1 MTKGDHIT
9 TTYVIGHKNPDT
21 DSICSAIAY
30 AQLATLCGERG
41 VVAAAQGETRP
52 ETRYILERW
61 GVPPPVI
68 VRDVRP
74 RVRDVM
80 TTSPISVMPQ
90 TTLLDVSRKIER
102 HNVRAIPIVDDQN
115 RLVGLFSVEDFAGL
129 FLTGLAPEGLDTVH
143 LDARNMAATIDGEIL
158 AAAEGRALN
167 NKFMVGAMDSP
178 SMREWMIKEGC
189 DSCVMVIGD
198 REDAQHIAVD
208 AGIGVLIVTGN
219 TPVSEKVLQ
228 LAYEKNTWVI
238 LSPHDTYTTI
248 RYLIMSIP
256 VDAVM
261 QRDPVTVAPE
271 DLAEDAL
278 QLVIRRR
285 RLPVVSAGGTLV
297 GMISRSDLL
306 KRVYQRVI
314 LVDHNE
320 RSQSVAGLDQAELV
334 GIIDHHRIADVQTAR
349 PIFIR
354 MEPVGAT
361 CTIIAE
367 MYEDYAIPVPKHIAG
382 VMLGAILV
390 DTVILRS
397 PTCTQ
402 RDRDVAEKL
411 AAIAGVDP
419 VAYGT
424 EIFMNA
430 QDVEGKTARELILGD
445 FKEFTF
451 GQYHYGVG
459 VLETMHTRVV
469 EPLKPELI
477 EELTKLRLERG
488 YKAMLLAVVD
498 IIHDKSEI
506 LVSGGEKN
514 IAEAFGQPIE
524 NHTILVNSLVVR
536 KRDIVPALARAAE
549 QG

>member
-1 MTKGDHIT
+1 MTKGDHIP

-21 DSICSAIAY
+21 DSICAAIAY
-30 AQLATLCGERG
+30 AQLAARRGERG
-41 VVAAAQGETRP
+41 VVAAAQGEMRP

-61 GVPPPVI
+61 GAAPPVI

-80 TTSPISVMPQ
+80 TTSPISATEQ
-90 TTLLDVSRKIER
+90 TTLLDVSRLIER
-102 HNVRAIPIVDDQN
+102 HNVRAIPIVDN
-115 RLVGLFSVEDFAGL
+115 RKCLVGLFSVEDFAGI
-129 FLTGLAPEGLDTVH
+129 FLTGLAPESLDSVK
-143 LDARNMAATIDGEIL
+143 LDARSMATTIDGEIL
-158 AAAEGRALN
+158 VVAEGRALN
-167 NKFMVGAMDSP
+167 NKFMVGAMASP

-189 DSCVMVIGD
+189 ESCVMVIGD
-198 REDAQHIAVD
+198 REDAQYIAVD

-219 TPVSEKVLQ
+219 TPISDKVLQ
-228 LAYEKNTWVI
+228 LARQNNAWVI
-238 LSPHDTYTTI
+238 MSPHDTYTTI

-261 QRDPVTVAPE
+261 QHDPVTVAPE

-285 RLPVVSAGGTLV
+285 RLPVVASDGTLV

-306 KRVYQRVI
+306 KRVRQRVI

-334 GIIDHHRIADVQTAR
+334 GIIDHHRIADVQTAQ

-354 MEPVGAT
+354 IEPVGAT

-367 MYEDYAIPVPKHIAG
+367 MFEDDGIPVPESIAG
-382 VMLGAILV
+382 IMLGAILV

-402 RDRDVAEKL
+402 RDRDMAEKL
-411 AAIAGVDP
+411 AAIVGVDP

-430 QDVEGKTARELILGD
+430 QDVEGKSARDLILGD

-451 GQYHYGVG
+451 GQHHYGVG

-477 EELTKLRLERG
+477 EELAKLRLKRG
-488 YKAMLLAVVD
+488 FKGMLLAVVD

-506 LVSGGEKN
+506 LISGDEKN

-524 NHTILVNSLVVR
+524 NHTIQINSLIVR